1 MRKPWKN
8 WNLLQVSIALVCA
21 IALNSFLLSVGSNEQ
36 LPGFV
41 SAVALLLIPIVIGT
55 GIYVGFSHAAEV
67 DKRKREAD
75 SVTPAVLRPLPKHL
89 RTALLTI
96 GLVLECGLFFLL
108 VRDALR
114 GSWLTSVIYAVTII
128 ICAAGIATAKGL
140 GDSRTNG
147 DS

>member
-1 MRKPWKN
+1 MI
-8 WNLLQVSIALVCA
+8 L
-21 IALNSFLLSVGSNEQ
+21 
-36 LPGFV
+36 
-41 SAVALLLIPIVIGT
+41 IVIGA
-55 GIYVGFSHAAEV
+55 GFYLVFSHAAEV
-67 DKRKREAD
+67 DNRKREAD
-75 SVTPAVLRPLPKHL
+75 SVTPAGLRPLPKHL